1 MRASQIELILLSRVS
16 WASVASLIFNIASAA
31 DANVLKRLYTRD
43 HQRFERKK
51 RVGSSYTLNMETPT
65 EVLSAFFFWFVLFT
79 WLQTREFLFFLNANQ
94 VALRYVGVKGGRLHR
109 PTNVHASVWLRTTF
123 VDKRLTKIDML
134 STIDRDDWLWHPLSK
149 SPKPKGKW
157 AAGRNERKDVVILV
171 HFINVR
177 IKKK

>member
-51 RVGSSYTLNMETPT
+51 KTGWFFVYFEYGNTDRGSFS
-65 EVLSAFFFWFVLFT
+65 FFFLIRPFHLAAD
-79 WLQTREFLFFLNANQ
+79 TRVFIFLNANQ

-177 IKKK
+177 IK